1 MRLTRNQLI
10 DDLQNHWTSNVG
22 HSIPLWNTYRVDLKR
37 EIIHHPLG
45 RNPLDDRKLFTEIA
59 LWCFDNCNGQWRVS
73 WNLDIAYF
81 VEETDKMGFLLR
93 WL

>member
-1 MRLTRNQLI
+1 MRLTRTQLI
-10 DDLQNHWTSNVG
+10 DDLQHHGTSWVG
-22 HSIPLWNTYRVDLKR
+22 YNFLLQGTYRIDLKR

-45 RNPLDDRKLFTEIA
+45 NNPQNDRKLFAEIS

-81 VEETDKMGFLLR
+81 IEETDKVGFLLR